1 MRDANRADAVA
12 LCAVG
17 DVMPNRQEPERFFD
31 LCKPVLDTFDMRFC
45 QLETNFSERP
55 GRASGARVP
64 TRAHPRNVQ
73 ALTAGRFDVVT
84 YASNH
89 TMDCGPDVMADT
101 IALLRQHG
109 IQTVGA
115 GENIAEARRPAIL
128 TQKGVRI
135 AFLNYCSILPAWS
148 WAEEARPGVAPLR
161 VMTHYEMAE
170 SDQPGCPP
178 RIFTY
183 PHEDDLNAVRDDI
196 RAAKS
201 QANVVVVAFH
211 WGLHYVRAKLAAYQQ
226 SVAHAAIDAGADLIV
241 GTHARILKGIEVYK
255 GKAIFYSLGNF
266 ALDSNFRAWP
276 NLTPGQ
282 KELVETYDI
291 VIDPEWAKGYPYP
304 GDFRKTMAVKC
315 LVTRQGIERVS
326 FLPATI
332 TQDARPRFLATTED
346 AFGELVQYMQDVTAE
361 AGLNAECRVE
371 GDEVVVRSGGG

>member
-1 MRDANRADAVA
+1 MQSANRAETVA

-17 DVMPNRQEPERFFD
+17 DVMPNREEPAKFFELCQE
-31 LCKPVLDTFDMRFC
+31 VLDAFDIRLC
-45 QLETNFSERP
+45 QLETNFSERS

-101 IALLRQHG
+101 IALLRAHG
-109 IQTVGA
+109 IHTVGA
-115 GENIAEARRPAIL
+115 GENIAEARRPAIV
-128 TQKGVRI
+128 TQQGVRI

-161 VMTHYEMAE
+161 VKTHYEMIE
-170 SDQPGCPP
+170 SDQPGCPS
-178 RIFTY
+178 RVFTY
-183 PHEDDLNAVRDDI
+183 PHEDDLRALQEDI

-201 QANVVVVAFH
+201 QANVVVVSLH
-211 WGLHYVRAKLAAYQQ
+211 WGLHYVRAKLAGYQQ
-226 SVAHAAIDAGADLIV
+226 VVAHAAIDAGADLIV
-241 GTHARILKGIEVYK
+241 GTHAHILKGAEVYK

-266 ALDSNFRAWP
+266 ALDSNFRSWP
-276 NLTPGQ
+276 DITPGQ
-282 KELVETYDI
+282 RELVETYDI
-291 VIDPEWAKGYPYP
+291 AIDPDWAKGYPYP

-315 LVTRQGIERVS
+315 LVSRQGIERVS

-332 TQDARPRFLATTED
+332 TRDARPRFLSETED
-346 AFGELVQYMQDVTAE
+346 AFGELVQYMKDVTAE
-361 AGLNAECRVE
+361 AGLNAQYRLE
-371 GDEVVVRSGGG
+371 GDEVVVF